1 MKIWERWSPLTGV
14 LSVICSVV
22 GTLLVLGQPQDS
34 DSDSKIVAYFAS
46 HSHRVQGVV
55 GLFVFL
61 AGILLLLTFLG
72 TLRERLAAAEGGAA
86 RLSALG
92 FGAGVASAVIW
103 VVSMLI
109 ARADSFAAGTT
120 SKFHVDPNTYRMFA
134 DTAYFG
140 WVAAT
145 LVGALVVWATS
156 AVALRTKILPRW
168 FGRLGILVGISQ
180 LFGIF
185 FFPFFVWW
193 SWLVATSILLV
204 VRPAR
209 ARASLAISAT

>member
-72 TLRERLAAAEGGAA
+72 TLRERLAAAEGGTA

-109 ARADSFAAGTT
+109 ARADSLAAGTT

-156 AVALRTKILPRW
+156 AVALRTEILPRW

-193 SWLVATSILLV
+193 IWLVATSILLV
-204 VRPAR
+204 VRPTT
-209 ARASLAISAT
+209 ARASLAVPAT